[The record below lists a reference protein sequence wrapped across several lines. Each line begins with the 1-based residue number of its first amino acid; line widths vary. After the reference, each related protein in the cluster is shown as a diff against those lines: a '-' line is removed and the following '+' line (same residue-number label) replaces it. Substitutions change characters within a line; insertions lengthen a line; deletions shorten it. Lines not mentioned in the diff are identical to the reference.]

1 MIRGLVDGHDAFVA
15 QKLAD
20 LHPADVGKVYD
31 HGAQGFSRRQNL
43 NEALAL
49 VVNFPALCP
58 EIVEHSG
65 GSP

>member
-31 HGAQGFSRRQNL
+31 RGAQGFHDVKTLTKRWRS
-43 NEALAL
+43 
-49 VVNFPALCP
+49 
-58 EIVEHSG
+58 
-65 GSP
+65 